1 MRRISFFQGL
11 FLALVLLN
19 GSILA
24 AQDSTTYTIKYG
36 DVLDVIAASY
46 DVSVDCLADSSGITN
61 PNQLRPGDTLVIN
74 ASCPPYDGLALV
86 ANPRTT
92 DETEGQG
99 GGGNSLSGGDVS
111 YTVRRGDVLDL
122 IAAAFDV
129 SAACIAEKNELADPH
144 YIDVGDELT
153 ISSSCPPYDGLAF
166 VPNPRGG
173 DETTTTD
180 AGQGGGSTTRASGD
194 NTYVVQTGDV
204 LDLIAAAFDVSVQC
218 TAEASG
224 LTDAGQI
231 SPGDVIVID
240 LNCPRYD
247 GEAFVPNPRGGAA
260 SNSSSSTTTS
270 SSTESNSTEANSTES
285 TDTGTTDT
293 ESSST
298 ESTPPEPTST
308 EEASG

>member
-1 MRRISFFQGL
+1 MRRLSLFQIIFCSL
-11 FLALVLLN
+11 LVLN
-19 GSILA
+19 GGILA
-24 AQDSTTYTIKYG
+24 AQDSSTYTIKYG

-46 DVSVDCLADSSGITN
+46 GVSVDCLAEASGITN
-61 PNQLRPGDTLVIN
+61 PNQIRPGDTLVIN

-99 GGGNSLSGGDVS
+99 GGGASLSGGDVT

-129 SAACIAEKNELADPH
+129 SAPCIAEKSELADPNV
-144 YIDVGDELT
+144 IDVGDVLT
-153 ISSSCPPYDGLAF
+153 ISASCPPYDGLAF

-173 DETTTTD
+173 DETTATSTD
-180 AGQGGGSTTRASGD
+180 AGQGGGSTTIASGD

-224 LTDAGQI
+224 LTDANQI
-231 SPGDVIVID
+231 LPGDVIVID

-247 GEAFVPNPRGGAA
+247 GEAFVPNPRGGAI
-260 SNSSSSTTTS
+260 SSSPPSSSTTS
-270 SSTESNSTEANSTES
+270 SSTESNSTGSTSTES
-285 TDTGTTDT
+285 G
-293 ESSST
+293 ST
-298 ESTPPEPTST
+298 EPSVPEPTST